1 MYLRLNNGENELT
14 LASVVKEIA
23 TRWRSSSPK
32 INKRASER
40 ASERASRKDNMTK
53 ILLSDLVKKV
63 NKENTPP
70 EGWTEEAKE
79 GARIAAS
86 IGHELSD
93 FSDSGDDLEELAD
106 IMNLDSPR
114 YDNLKKKG

>member
-1 MYLRLNNGENELT
+1 MNHYTDN
-14 LASVVKEIA
+14 IY
-23 TRWRSSSPK
+23 
-32 INKRASER
+32 INIISKQ
-40 ASERASRKDNMTK
+40 
-53 ILLSDLVKKV
+53 KKV
-63 NKENTPP
+63 NKDNTPP

>member
-1 MYLRLNNGENELT
+1 MT
-14 LASVVKEIA
+14 K
-23 TRWRSSSPK
+23 K
-32 INKRASER
+32 INKDLER
-40 ASERASRKDNMTK
+40 FKTLTQFK
-53 ILLSDLVKKV
+53 Q
-63 NKENTPP
+63 TPP

-79 GARIAAS
+79 GAKHAAAL
-86 IGHELSD
+86 GHELSD